1 MSNKKKE
8 DGLLDCSKRCI
19 ELNYSCHIK
28 DCKHWI
34 DFSKDHNC
42 TLVAVY
48 NHGPMT
54 LRQVAERIQLSFA
67 RVKQIETKA
76 FQKIKKRLESF
87 DSYF

>member
-1 MSNKKKE
+1 MRG
-8 DGLLDCSKRCI
+8 DGLLACSRKCV
-19 ELNYSCHIK
+19 ELEISCPHA

>member
-1 MSNKKKE
+1 MKN
-8 DGLLDCSKRCI
+8 CC
-19 ELNYSCHIK
+19 NYCVIK
-28 DCKHWI
+28 DSPCRITDCKHWI

-48 NHGPMT
+48 NNGPMT